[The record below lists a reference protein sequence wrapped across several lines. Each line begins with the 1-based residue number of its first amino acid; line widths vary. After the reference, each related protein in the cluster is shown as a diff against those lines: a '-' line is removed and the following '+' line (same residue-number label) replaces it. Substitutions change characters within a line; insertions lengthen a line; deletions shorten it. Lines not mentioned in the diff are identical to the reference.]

1 LTRGWFPAFSYDRE
15 EAPSAALEDKLQ
27 PRTRYLEHSTATHLG
42 ESSPQKAYSRNVAFC
57 MSAGTGRDHNA
68 VRFGHCGWWRRT
80 WHDCG
85 ARGDVTT
92 RLTPGFGFQETAM
105 RTGSARLENAMWID
119 DTLKRSDTLK
129 GRDGTIKSS
138 EGQSK
143 PMVIFIMKRLLMT
156 LK

>member
-1 LTRGWFPAFSYDRE
+1 
-15 EAPSAALEDKLQ
+15 
-27 PRTRYLEHSTATHLG
+27 
-42 ESSPQKAYSRNVAFC
+42 
-57 MSAGTGRDHNA
+57 
-68 VRFGHCGWWRRT
+68 
-80 WHDCG
+80 
-85 ARGDVTT
+85 
-92 RLTPGFGFQETAM
+92 M